1 MKSDSKRN
9 HIIGRNKK
17 KSNKKARS
25 SKIIG
30 KRQRASMRRQQIVYI
45 KGKIY
50 ILNNQNIRANLTRKP

>member
-1 MKSDSKRN
+1 MKSDSKKN
-9 HIIGRNKK
+9 HIIGRNEK

-25 SKIIG
+25 SKRIG